1 MKKQMKAKS
10 PNDPLDSKLCVEWW
24 EKRWFKTH
32 ILMYCTISNKGNFPL
47 LYNGDRMKC
56 HSVEGKKKEKRRR
69 RRAPFVVCGFKLSRV
84 KNWCLAQVFLC
95 FHKFLWFLFQ
105 KTPFFRGYGC
115 FFVSKKL
122 LTDKSHVLV
131 VISIISSLWH
141 LNKSWQGTYEFLG
154 SIVHKT
160 KSLFLLCVHC
170 VCFLAV
176 KSKKIGV
183 QNNNFLCSHK
193 FLWFIYSKSTILSWV
208 QMFICV

>member
-1 MKKQMKAKS
+1 MSFSGRKKERETKKKKS
-10 PNDPLDSKLCVEWW
+10 TIRCMWFQAVKSKQLV
-24 EKRWFKTH
+24 FSTD
-32 ILMYCTISNKGNFPL
+32 FPL
-47 LYNGDRMKC
+47 F
-56 HSVEGKKKEKRRR
+56 S
-69 RRAPFVVCGFKLSRV
+69 
-84 KNWCLAQVFLC
+84 Q
-95 FHKFLWFLFQ
+95 FLWFLFQ

-122 LTDKSHVLV
+122 LTDKSHILV
-131 VISIISSLWH
+131 VISIISSLWL

-193 FLWFIYSKSTILSWV
+193 FPWFLYSKSTILSWV